1 MAKSHSM
8 PTSTRTFVQY
18 LGSGNGSRP
27 PETKVQRLSHI
38 EESLVRMQSVLETQF
53 RRMADMQVL
62 VDRLTAERNR

>member
-1 MAKSHSM
+1 MICVEGPA
-8 PTSTRTFVQY
+8 
-18 LGSGNGSRP
+18 
-27 PETKVQRLSHI
+27 RLSHI